1 MKLSR
6 TNSEKQTNTAPPAP
20 GASENAR
27 HAPRI
32 ADIATPA
39 LLLLLPLFLCGLLL
53 SASVSVMSRANAQD
67 WIPSLL
73 PKNEPMD
80 LKVKSPRDFI
90 KSHIV
95 NPLENRAISEVVRK
109 GEKILQ
115 RTVDDNFSIHSNL
128 RHRELYG
135 FSGDITLISPVVSSR
150 PGHTANFIQGTLQLE
165 DHALGHQRDTSV
177 GFVMRRPW
185 GKHKGIVG
193 HGFFFD
199 ENRGGHQRLG
209 FSSDYQDN
217 KTRFSSNIY
226 LPLTKRLASL
236 DTRGGKLTHSY
247 VLPGY
252 DIHLERD
259 LRDNIRIR
267 LSGARWHTP
276 PGSAVVSPQDSLRVE
291 AEVALN
297 RNTVL
302 GFFHRGSSYESAVTG
317 LKTMRRSGYGLRL
330 GLTFPARDT
339 LLPAMSTERMSLWT
353 PVQRKPEV
361 FRVALPTD
369 NTADPAAASEPSE
382 PEVVPLGKPD
392 VSIDVMDSSGAP
404 MSGIHR
410 DEEAKV
416 IVRRPKAT
424 PDELRLAVALEGAAR
439 RYSDYEVRGLDNMD
453 GLPLFLTI
461 AANEEDASFTIR
473 SLSVSGDEDSRDI
486 RVCVMRGEV
495 SETPGAELCGP
506 DVTVGETIMLL
517 GTSRVVGG
525 SDGDNAGNSDGA
537 DVKDGDNDAAAA
549 DPSASADNASTVKKS
564 PVKSSDTNDNSPDSA
579 VVNQPAAKDDKQP
592 DEDAAS
598 SSVPPSDDT
607 SDPAPAEPDPTGKP
621 PIIVT
626 VESGD
631 GKTTVRVSRN
641 EGAGQGDLWLAV
653 AFGKEIPS
661 AEYEFAGLN
670 LDLASPFLT
679 IPEGRNSF
687 SEISI
692 RPRHAFGNEDGG
704 TIEICFAFPDIAA
717 SEYGTDFCD
726 SDKAISRTI
735 PLPVASGV
743 VGTGF

>member
-1 MKLSR
+1 MKPSR
-6 TNSEKQTNTAPPAP
+6 TNSEKTNTAPPAP

-27 HAPRI
+27 HTPRL

-39 LLLLLPLFLCGLLL
+39 LLLLLILFLCGLLL

-128 RHRELYG
+128 RHRGLYG

-150 PGHTANFIQGTLQLE
+150 PGRTANFIQGTLQLE
-165 DHALGHQRDTSV
+165 DYALGHQRDTSV

-209 FSSDYQDN
+209 FSFDYQDD
-217 KTRFSSNIY
+217 KTRLSSNIY

-297 RNTVL
+297 RNAVL

-404 MSGIHR
+404 MSSIHR
-410 DEEAKV
+410 DEVAKV
-416 IVRRPKAT
+416 IVRRPKKGAM
-424 PDELRLAVALEGAAR
+424 DELRLAVALEGAAR

-473 SLSVSGDEDSRDI
+473 SLPVSGDEDSRDI

-537 DVKDGDNDAAAA
+537 DVKDGDNDGAAA

-564 PVKSSDTNDNSPDSA
+564 PVKSSDTNDNSPNSA
-579 VVNQPAAKDDKQP
+579 VVNQPAAKDD
-592 DEDAAS
+592 
-598 SSVPPSDDT
+598 T
-607 SDPAPAEPDPTGKP
+607 SDPASAEPDPTGKP
-621 PIIVT
+621 PVT
-626 VESGD
+626 VDAPREIRRGE
-631 GKTTVRVSRN
+631 TAEVIVSRP
-641 EGAGQGDLWLAV
+641 EAGPDELWLAV
-653 AFGKEIPS
+653 TFREKGTPRMKTIHGRRTDGFCRARRRLTLLPANQKDASVHHSSSSG
-661 AEYEFAGLN
+661 GLGQRG
-670 LDLASPFLT
+670 SQ
-679 IPEGRNSF
+679 G
-687 SEISI
+687 
-692 RPRHAFGNEDGG
+692 H
-704 TIEICFAFPDIAA
+704 
-717 SEYGTDFCD
+717 
-726 SDKAISRTI
+726 
-735 PLPVASGV
+735 
-743 VGTGF
+743 

>member
-297 RNTVL
+297 RNAVL

-495 SETPGAELCGP
+495 SETPGAELCGS

-525 SDGDNAGNSDGA
+525 SGDINGDDGA
-537 DVKDGDNDAAAA
+537 DVKDGDNDGAAA
-549 DPSASADNASTVKKS
+549 DPSASADNTPTDKGRH
-564 PVKSSDTNDNSPDSA
+564 VKSSDTNDNSPDSA
-579 VVNQPAAKDDKQP
+579 VVNQPAAKDD
-592 DEDAAS
+592 
-598 SSVPPSDDT
+598 T
-607 SDPAPAEPDPTGKP
+607 SDPAPDQTGKP
-621 PIIVT
+621 PVT
-626 VESGD
+626 VDAPREIRRGETA
-631 GKTTVRVSRN
+631 GVIVSRP
-641 EGAGQGDLWLAV
+641 EAGPDELWLAV
-653 AFGKEIPS
+653 TFREKGTPRRDYTVEGLMDFVVPRRLVIP
-661 AEYEFAGLN
+661 ANE
-670 LDLASPFLT
+670 T
-679 IPEGRNSF
+679 EGRF
-687 SEISI
+687 TIHLQEVL
-692 RPRHAFGNEDGG
+692 GNEDPRDIKVCVMRGEVSETPGAELCGPDVSIIKTITLLG
-704 TIEICFAFPDIAA
+704 TN
-717 SEYGTDFCD
+717 
-726 SDKAISRTI
+726 R
-735 PLPVASGV
+735 V